1 MAGTPSTVRE
11 DLWQAT
17 GGRTRLPAFPVAVG
31 QDDRMADL
39 MLGYREGGTVRRAL
53 LAICQRGVLLAP
65 ATICPSIP
73 KYLECFRS
81 EYLPTHSFTLLLAC
95 FFLFINV
102 DFVDMVSESKIV

>member
-73 KYLECFRS
+73 STWNAFSVNTSQHTPLLFC
-81 EYLPTHSFTLLLAC
+81 LLA
-95 FFLFINV
+95 FSYL
-102 DFVDMVSESKIV
+102 